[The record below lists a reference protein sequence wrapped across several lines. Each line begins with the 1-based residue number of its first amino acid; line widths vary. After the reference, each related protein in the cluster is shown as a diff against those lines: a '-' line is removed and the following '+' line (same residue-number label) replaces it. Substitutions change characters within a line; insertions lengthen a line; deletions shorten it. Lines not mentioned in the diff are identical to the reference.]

1 MVPQYQPQ
9 RALDLFSRWIGVQAA
24 PDAPTTATA
33 SPKPQPAA
41 AAPKQPERVV
51 TERNPVGADRSADE
65 VTSLPGWEGPLPSK
79 HYSGY
84 LDVGLT
90 SSGPKDIHI
99 HYWLSES
106 EGSPSTDPVVF
117 WMNGGP
123 GGSSLIGGL
132 TENGPF
138 YMDDSSF
145 SGEAYNESGVP
156 TLKSRPQRWNR
167 LANTVYVETPAMTVR
182 ALLGLFLAPSWPL
195 PGNPR

>member
-1 MVPQYQPQ
+1 M
-9 RALDLFSRWIGVQAA
+9 RAGVL
-24 PDAPTTATA
+24 
-33 SPKPQPAA
+33 AA
-41 AAPKQPERVV
+41 ACLAR
-51 TERNPVGADRSADE
+51 GAEAAVSADE
-65 VTSLPGWEGPLPSK
+65 VKALPGWDGALPSK

-182 ALLGLFLAPSWPL
+182 ALLGIFLASSWPL
-195 PGNPR
+195 HGNPR